1 MSRNTLNTI
10 GNQAVKAVFASYPDE
25 IRSHME
31 TLRQLI
37 LDTAEEIGLS
47 NTLEETLKWGEP
59 SYLCKKGST
68 VRIDWKESAPDA
80 IGMYFNCRT
89 KLIDTFRAV
98 FKDELKFEGN
108 RAIIIDISREL
119 PIEELKTCVSIA
131 LTYHTRKHL
140 PLLGA

>member
-1 MSRNTLNTI
+1 MSQYTLNTI
-10 GNQAVKAVFASYPDE
+10 SNQAVKAVFVSYPDE
-25 IRSHME
+25 IRPHME

-37 LDTAEEIGLS
+37 LDTAEEIGLNS
-47 NTLEETLKWGEP
+47 TLEETLKWGEP

-89 KLIDTFRAV
+89 KLIDTFRAI

-108 RAIIIDISREL
+108 RAIIIDIDREL
-119 PIEELKTCVSIA
+119 PVEELKTCVSIA